1 MHCHTCTQFITF
13 AYEILILV
21 LYTEVGSNQFI
32 PGGITLHNSLLKA
45 SKATDLY
52 EMAAS
57 IVSRGCLKM
66 YCIKERIR
74 PITKA
79 ETI

>member
-1 MHCHTCTQFITF
+1 MHYHTCTQFITF

-21 LYTEVGSNQFI
+21 LYIEVGSNQFI

-52 EMAAS
+52 EN
-57 IVSRGCLKM
+57 GCQHCEQRVLEN
-66 YCIKERIR
+66 ILH
-74 PITKA
+74 
-79 ETI
+79 